1 MHDLKFSLKR
11 GRNGRMIVS
20 AKPHPMLADLTHDE
34 AARQA
39 YAATLRNYTMGFL
52 DDANAKICDQ
62 VVAPAVTAK
71 GLVGR
76 DAERAIIKGMEARDE
91 HRLWQVFSQ
100 TWQDLIWHYCGDSVD
115 RQLPDLV
122 DRFRQISSQATGT
135 LTLDPDLVPPRYQT
149 AADNHRFP
157 GSYYTETCDDDVRQ
171 GAVLDRAAHTYLG
184 NALGGEIHDRRG
196 HTLISHIH
204 ERFPDLKIERMLD
217 IGCQNGASTVPWAGT
232 YPDAEVHA
240 VDTAAPVLR
249 YAHARSESLGARVF
263 YSQQNAEH
271 TDFPDGHFDLV
282 VSHVVLH
289 ETTHSA
295 LRAIFRE
302 CRRLL
307 RPGGVMA
314 HLEVPFRQELMSPWT
329 KVKSAREGRYNQE
342 PFWIGVTGAD
352 LVGVAEAA
360 GFVDAKMGFQPTVGN
375 GVDAAPGF
383 VPMEQ
388 GKTDLSNWF
397 VISAVKA

>member
-1 MHDLKFSLKR
+1 MA
-11 GRNGRMIVS
+11 
-20 AKPHPMLADLTHDE
+20 AKPHSMLADLTHDE
-34 AARQA
+34 ASRQA
-39 YAATLRNYTMGFL
+39 YASTLRNYTMGML
-52 DDANAKICDQ
+52 DDANGAICDNII
-62 VVAPAVTAK
+62 APKIAAK
-71 GLVGR
+71 GLKGR
-76 DAERAIIKGMEARDE
+76 EADRATIDAMEERDE

-115 RQLPDLV
+115 RQLPELV
-122 DRFRQISSQATGT
+122 DRFRQISATAKGT
-135 LTLDPDLVPPRYQT
+135 LTLDPNLELPRYQT

-196 HTLISHIH
+196 HTLISHIR
-204 ERFPDLKIERMLD
+204 ERFPDVKIERILD
-217 IGCQNGASTVPWAGT
+217 IGCQNGASTVPWART
-232 YPDAEVHA
+232 YKDAGVHA
-240 VDTAAPVLR
+240 IDTAAPCLR
-249 YAHARSESLGARVF
+249 YAHARSESLGARVH
-263 YSQQNAEH
+263 YAQQNAER

-282 VSHVVLH
+282 VSHVMLH

-295 LRAIFRE
+295 LRNVFCE
-302 CRRLL
+302 NFRLL
-307 RPGGVMA
+307 RSGGVMA

-342 PFWIGVTGAD
+342 PFWIGLTGAD
-352 LVGVAEAA
+352 LSRIAEEA
-360 GFVDAKMGFQPTVGN
+360 GFVDSQMGFQTTVGN
-375 GVDAAPGF
+375 GVDADPGF

-397 VISAVKA
+397 VISAVKS

>member
-1 MHDLKFSLKR
+1 M
-11 GRNGRMIVS
+11 S
-20 AKPHPMLADLTHDE
+20 AKPHAMLADLTHDE

-39 YAATLRNYTMGFL
+39 YASTLRGYTMGFL
-52 DDANAKICDQ
+52 DDANAAICDRI
-62 VVAPAVTAK
+62 VAPKV
-71 GLVGR
+71 
-76 DAERAIIKGMEARDE
+76 AERGLSAHETDRTVIREMETRDE

-100 TWQDLIWHYCGDSVD
+100 TWQDLIWHYCMDSVD
-115 RQLPDLV
+115 RQLPELV
-122 DRFRQISSQATGT
+122 DRFKQISAKAKGT
-135 LTLDPDLVPPRYQT
+135 LTLDPDMAMPRYQT
-149 AADNHRFP
+149 AADNHRLP
-157 GSYYTETCDDDVRQ
+157 GSYYVETRDDDVRQ

-196 HTLISHIH
+196 HTLIAHIR
-204 ERFPDLKIERMLD
+204 ERFPDLEPKRILD
-217 IGCQNGASTVPWAGT
+217 LGCQNGASTVPWART
-232 YPDAEVHA
+232 YPETEVYA
-240 VDTAAPVLR
+240 IDTASPVLR
-249 YAHARSESLGARVF
+249 YAHARTESLGARVH

-271 TDFPDGHFDLV
+271 TNFADGHFDLI

-302 CRRLL
+302 CSRLL

-342 PFWIGVTGAD
+342 PFWIGLTGSD
-352 LVGVAEAA
+352 LAGIAEEA
-360 GFVDAKMGFQPTVGN
+360 GFAKALMGFQTTVAS

-383 VPMEQ
+383 VPLEQ

-397 VISAVKA
+397 VISAVKPRS

>member
-1 MHDLKFSLKR
+1 M
-11 GRNGRMIVS
+11 S
-20 AKPHPMLADLTHDE
+20 AKPHAMLADLTHDE
-34 AARQA
+34 SARQA
-39 YAATLRNYTMGFL
+39 YAAALRNYTMGIL
-52 DDANAKICDQ
+52 DDANRVICDQ
-62 VVAPAVTAK
+62 VIAPAAAAQ
-71 GLVGR
+71 GLAGR
-76 DAERAIIKGMEARDE
+76 DADRAIIKGMEVRDE

-100 TWQDLIWHYCGDSVD
+100 TWQDLIWHYSMDSVD
-115 RQLPDLV
+115 RQLPELV
-122 DRFRQISSQATGT
+122 DRFRQIASGASGK
-135 LTLDPDLVPPRYQT
+135 LTLNPDMELPRYQT

-196 HTLISHIH
+196 HTLISHVR
-204 ERFPDLKIERMLD
+204 ERFPELNPQRILD
-217 IGCQNGASTVPWAGT
+217 IGCQNGASTVPWART
-232 YPDAEVHA
+232 FPNAEVHA
-240 VDTAAPVLR
+240 IDTAAPVLR
-249 YAHARSESLGARVF
+249 YAHARSESLGARV
-263 YSQQNAEH
+263 YYAQQNAEH
-271 TDFPDGHFDLV
+271 TDFPDGHFDFV

-302 CRRLL
+302 CHRLL

-352 LVGVAEAA
+352 LVGVARDA
-360 GFVDAKMGFQPTVGN
+360 GFVEARMGFQPTVGD
-375 GVDAAPGF
+375 GVDAPPGF
-383 VPMEQ
+383 VPMDE
-388 GKTDLSNWF
+388 GKADLSNWF
-397 VISAVKA
+397 IVSAMKA